1 MIVARSISRIRGI
14 IQPVKRKGKVIG
26 FVPTMG
32 ALHEGHL
39 SLVRAAKKQ
48 TDYVVVSIFVN
59 PTQFGPGEDFRKYPR
74 TFSRDRRLLEKER
87 VNLLFYPSTKT
98 MYTEDF
104 STYVEE
110 TSLSKYLC
118 GKSRPGHFRGVCTVV
133 TKLFNIIQPDV
144 AYFGQK
150 DYQQAQIIK
159 RMVGDLNF
167 PIRIK
172 VMPIVRHKDGLAM
185 SSRNQYLKGKE
196 RSNAVILYRAL
207 LKGKQM
213 IKDGIKNTS
222 FIRREMVA
230 FIKRAYP
237 SCRIDYVSIV
247 DADTLEDVRTVR
259 RRVLIALAVYIGS
272 ARLIDNMLVSGKKRK
287 INDRQEN

>member
-1 MIVARSISRIRGI
+1 MIVSRSIRGI
-14 IQPVKRKGKVIG
+14 RRIIQAVKKKGQVIG

-39 SLVRAAKKQ
+39 SLVRAARKQ

-59 PTQFGPGEDFRKYPR
+59 PTQFGSGEDFRKYPR
-74 TFSRDRRLLEKER
+74 TFSYDKELLEKER
-87 VNLLFYPSTKT
+87 VNLLFYPDVKT

-110 TSLSKYLC
+110 ISLSKYLC

-133 TKLFNIIQPDV
+133 AKLFNIIQPDV

-159 RMVGDLNF
+159 RMVADLNF

-185 SSRNQYLKGKE
+185 SSRNQYLASNERKVAPVLFEALSLGK
-196 RSNAVILYRAL
+196 RL
-207 LKGKQM
+207 
-213 IKDGIKNTS
+213 IKEGHKDAS
-222 FIRREMVA
+222 FIKEKMVEH
-230 FIKRAYP
+230 IKKKCRSA
-237 SCRIDYVSIV
+237 RIDYVSVV
-247 DADTLEDVRTVR
+247 DHKKLVDVKVVKGK
-259 RRVLIALAVYIGS
+259 VLLALAVYIGR
-272 ARLIDNMLVSGKKRK
+272 ARLIDNMLVSARKRK
-287 INDRQEN
+287 MNDRQEN